1 MTVIFDMDGTLVDS
15 SILLAN
21 SINNARKIVG
31 LEPLNYEFICKNISN
46 PYVDFAQVFYNSFEI
61 TQDIHKGFRDYF
73 VNNYQNELKLFDGV
87 KELLD
92 KLKENNFKIA
102 LATNA
107 YRETTLKSIK
117 FLGIDSC
124 FHIVVTAQDVQNIK
138 PAPDMLLK
146 SIQELKS
153 KKAVFVGDS
162 DNDKLAAKAAKL
174 PFLHVDFENNGGVI
188 SSIDKLAKEIE
199 AIF

>member
-1 MTVIFDMDGTLVDS
+1 MDGTLVDS
-15 SILLAN
+15 STLLAN

-31 LEPLNYEFICKNISN
+31 LEPLSYEFICKNISN
-46 PYVDFAQVFYNSFEI
+46 PNVDFAQIFYNSSEI

-73 VNNYQNELKLFDGV
+73 INNYQNELKLFDGI

-92 KLKENNFKIA
+92 KLLEDNFKIA

-117 FLGIDSC
+117 FLGISSY
-124 FHIVVTAQDVQNIK
+124 FHTIVTAQDVQNVK

-146 SIQELKS
+146 SIKELKS
-153 KKAVFVGDS
+153 KKALFVGDS
-162 DNDKLAAKAAKL
+162 NNDKYAAKAAKI
-174 PFLHVDFENNGGVI
+174 PFLQVAFENSGGVI
-188 SSIDKLAKEIE
+188 DSVDKLAKEIE